1 VTIRTARV
9 LLAAPILALAS
20 CSAVS
25 LSGAGNGAGNGAGS
39 SATAAQA
46 GAAPS
51 GHLKK
56 VHDPGH
62 VTGTL
67 HGHCSYR
74 DNGQLPDP
82 RCTPGSIDPAVTQA
96 NIGSTICRSGYTK
109 TVRPPES
116 ETERFKFDVAY
127 PAYGDPQSEK
137 TELDHEVSLEL
148 GGSNDATNLWP
159 ESPSTP
165 NPKDK
170 VENALN
176 DAVCSGRITL
186 AAAQQAIA
194 SDWLTAE
201 QKLGLSGSAAGGGSG
216 GGGSTGSGNNG
227 SGGTSAGGT
236 GAAHCTATA
245 SYDAKYHDYNVKVHS
260 NQPDQPVTA
269 RASNGASHSYKT
281 DSSGTAT
288 VYVKARSGNTIKVT
302 VGAAHCSTRA

>member
-1 VTIRTARV
+1 VTIRSARV
-9 LLAAPILALAS
+9 FIAASATLFGLVS
-20 CSAVS
+20 CSS
-25 LSGAGNGAGNGAGS
+25 ITGSGLGS
-39 SATAAQA
+39 
-46 GAAPS
+46 GAAPAGTTAQADSSS
-51 GHLKK
+51 GHGLKK
-56 VHDPGH
+56 VHDPGR

-74 DNGQLPDP
+74 DHGQLPDP

-109 TVRPPES
+109 TVRPPEAQ
-116 ETERFKFDVAY
+116 TEKFKFDVAY
-127 PAYGDPQSEK
+127 PAYGDPDSKK
-137 TELDHEVSLEL
+137 TELDHLVSLEL
-148 GGSNDATNLWP
+148 GGSNDAANLWP
-159 ESPSTP
+159 ESPATP

-176 DAVCSGRITL
+176 DAVCSGRVTL
-186 AAAQQAIA
+186 AAAQAAIA

-201 QKLGLSGSAAGGGSG
+201 QKLGLAGGGGSSGSGGGSG
-216 GGGSTGSGNNG
+216 GGGGG
-227 SGGTSAGGT
+227 SGGGSS
-236 GAAHCTATA
+236 AAHCTATA